1 MLLSFTPLT
10 HPYIPCNP
18 LLCPVHPLH
27 PSYLPYTPSAIACTP
42 STPCQVRFDDSMY
55 VSVAD
60 DGSLNCWRNETGRSR
75 DASDHFDCANLLPL
89 ISPQACDARTGPCAI
104 APHPEAPCAN
114 APCDAPCAN
123 APCEAPCDAPRN
135 ATRHALVCTARRI
148 ASSQLLLSSSIH
160 AYHGSSPCCPTPPP
174 TSPPRCSLTGSAWTS
189 SSATRSSSCVSTRSP
204 IPRTSSTRARCSSV

>member
-1 MLLSFTPLT
+1 MPGTPLT
-10 HPYIPCNP
+10 P
-18 LLCPVHPLH
+18 LLPPLH
-27 PSYLPYTPSAIACTP
+27 PLCNCSYP
-42 STPCQVRFDDSMY
+42 STPLQVRFDDSMY

-89 ISPQACDARTGPCAI
+89 ISPQACDARAGPCAI

-135 ATRHALVCTARRI
+135 ATRHAPACTARLI
-148 ASSQLLLSSSIH
+148 ASSQLLLSSSIY

>member
-1 MLLSFTPLT
+1 
-10 HPYIPCNP
+10 
-18 LLCPVHPLH
+18 
-27 PSYLPYTPSAIACTP
+27 
-42 STPCQVRFDDSMY
+42 MY

-60 DGSLNCWRNETGRSR
+60 DGSLNCWRNETGRTR

-89 ISPQACDARTGPCAI
+89 ISPQACDARTGPCAN

-135 ATRHALVCTARRI
+135 ATRHAPACTARRI

-160 AYHGSSPCCPTPPP
+160 LPWQLSLLSDAAANIAAALLADWFRMDLFLGHPQLELRVNEITYPSHILDTGPLQQRLTPTP
-174 TSPPRCSLTGSAWTS
+174 T
-189 SSATRSSSCVSTRSP
+189 ATRN
-204 IPRTSSTRARCSSV
+204 PRPVTKR